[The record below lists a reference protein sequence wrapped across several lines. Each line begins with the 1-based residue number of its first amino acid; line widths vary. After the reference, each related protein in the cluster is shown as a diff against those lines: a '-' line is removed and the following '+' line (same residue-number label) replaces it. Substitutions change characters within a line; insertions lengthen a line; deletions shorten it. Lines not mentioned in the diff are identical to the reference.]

1 MAQHFLL
8 SAKARTLS
16 IVKVAMMSDEE
27 IHNIFKQ
34 IRWSDNDGEPICPHC
49 GITSAPYNIATR
61 NQYRCKECLHTFSVT
76 SGTLFA
82 SHKLS
87 LKTYLLLKFLQ
98 IQLNL

>member
-16 IVKVAMMSDEE
+16 IVKIAMMPDEE

-34 IRWSDNDGEPICPHC
+34 IRWSANDGEPICPHC

-61 NQYRCKECLHTFSVT
+61 RNKGDRLLIYT
-76 SGTLFA
+76 SYTIYKDC
-82 SHKLS
+82 SINK
-87 LKTYLLLKFLQ
+87 
-98 IQLNL
+98 